1 MDKNT
6 GRVHYDLSLLEIKI
20 FLLLQHI
27 LNKVTMVY
35 IVISQ
40 VPSIISIP
48 VSSCVSVRPLL
59 P

>member
-27 LNKVTMVY
+27 PNKVTMVY
-35 IVISQ
+35 FVISQ

-48 VSSCVSVRPLL
+48 VNSCVSVQPLL